1 MRKRSFVN
9 LKFFLMSY
17 FSIFFSVQLWRNIYL
32 RNPELYHKPKMKGMP
47 MQTST
52 AHRVICFAVNNL
64 LGRTKVS
71 IWWLFIS
78 PKCPLIDFV
87 VIWLWMVQE
96 SFTSVMK
103 FLQSFCTETSVE
115 ESLTPFVKWPY
126 SPLGVSPQA
135 RVIYRV
141 TKDNALFR

>member
-17 FSIFFSVQLWRNIYL
+17 FSIFFFSAIVEKYL
-32 RNPELYHKPKMKGMP
+32 LEKSRIVSQAKNERYA
-47 MQTST
+47 QTST
-52 AHRVICFAVNNL
+52 THRVICFAVNNL

-141 TKDNALFR
+141 TKGNALFK